1 MTSKT
6 RPGKLVAEGTLS
18 PDGGNADARFPVR
31 PPDRILPSNYA
42 DLLADVKR
50 RVQEARVRA
59 VLSANAQL
67 VLLYWDIGHRILGEQ
82 GQSGWGAKV
91 IDRLAQ
97 DLRNSFP
104 DMKGLSERNLKYMRA
119 FAVAWPDRSFVQQLA
134 AQIPWTHNCMLLDK
148 VSDDETRRWYIQQT
162 IRNGWSRNVL
172 AVQIDTR
179 LHERQGNAV
188 SNFKST
194 LPPADSEL
202 VAQAFKDPYLF
213 DFLGTADVRAERD
226 IEQSL
231 IDHIQHFLLELG
243 AGFAFVGRQVHLEV
257 GDQDFY
263 IDLLFYHLQ
272 LRCFVVVEL
281 KAVPFDPAFVGQ
293 LNLYL
298 SAVDD
303 LLRHSDD
310 KPTVG
315 LLLCRDKNQVV
326 VEYALRGLKKP
337 IGVAK
342 WQARLVKS
350 LPNDLK
356 GSLPS
361 IEELEKELSTTK
373 GQKR

>member
-1 MTSKT
+1 MTSRAK
-6 RPGKLVAEGTLS
+6 PEKSIMGGMPA
-18 PDGGNADARFPVR
+18 PDGGKPDARFPER
-31 PPDRILPSNYA
+31 PPASALPSDYF
-42 DLLADVKR
+42 DMLADIKR

-59 VLSANAQL
+59 VLAVNAEL
-67 VLLYWDIGHRILGEQ
+67 VLLYWDIGKRILEEQ
-82 GQSGWGAKV
+82 DQSGWGAKV
-91 IDRLAQ
+91 VDRLAQ
-97 DLRNSFP
+97 DLRDSFP
-104 DMKGLSERNLKYMRA
+104 DMKGFSPRNLKYMRA

-148 VSDDETRRWYIQQT
+148 VSDDETRRWYIQET
-162 IRNGWSRNVL
+162 IRNGWSRSVL
-172 AVQIDTR
+172 AIQIDTR
-179 LHERQGNAV
+179 LYERQGSAV
-188 SNFKST
+188 NNFKAT

-202 VAQAFKDPYLF
+202 VTQAFKDPYLF
-213 DFLGTADVRAERD
+213 DFLGTADMRAERD

-231 IDHIQHFLLELG
+231 IDHIQSFLLELG

-263 IDLLFYHLQ
+263 IDLLFYHLR

-303 LLRHSDD
+303 LLRHPGD
-310 KPTVG
+310 KSTVG

-326 VEYALRGLKKP
+326 VEYALRGLQKP

-342 WQARLVKS
+342 WQAQLVKS
-350 LPNDLK
+350 LPSDLK

-361 IEELEKELSTTK
+361 IEELERELSTTK
-373 GQKR
+373 EQK

>member
-91 IDRLAQ
+91 IDLLAQ

-162 IRNGWSRNVL
+162 IRNGW
-172 AVQIDTR
+172 
-179 LHERQGNAV
+179 
-188 SNFKST
+188 
-194 LPPADSEL
+194 
-202 VAQAFKDPYLF
+202 
-213 DFLGTADVRAERD
+213 
-226 IEQSL
+226 
-231 IDHIQHFLLELG
+231 
-243 AGFAFVGRQVHLEV
+243 
-257 GDQDFY
+257 
-263 IDLLFYHLQ
+263 
-272 LRCFVVVEL
+272 
-281 KAVPFDPAFVGQ
+281 
-293 LNLYL
+293 
-298 SAVDD
+298 
-303 LLRHSDD
+303 
-310 KPTVG
+310 
-315 LLLCRDKNQVV
+315 
-326 VEYALRGLKKP
+326 
-337 IGVAK
+337 
-342 WQARLVKS
+342 
-350 LPNDLK
+350 
-356 GSLPS
+356 
-361 IEELEKELSTTK
+361 
-373 GQKR
+373 